1 MSMRSIAGFAV
12 SPIGLG
18 AAGLSVADHP
28 SEEQAVEVIA
38 AALDAGIRLI
48 DSAACYVP
56 SGEEQGHNEALVAKG
71 LAAWGG
77 DADEVLVATKCGIKR
92 NANVD
97 FATDF
102 VTSGR
107 PEFLREQCE
116 TSLAALGVDSIGL
129 YQLHTPPP
137 DTDLVDVMGT
147 LAELQREGKI
157 RHIGLS
163 NVTVE
168 QLDQAHQIVDVVS
181 VQNRFSPPHRENL
194 DVVRACEQRDIAFL
208 AYSPLGGLGA
218 RARELGDVSA
228 PFADVA
234 ATRGVS
240 VHQVALAW
248 ELALSPRL
256 IPIPGVRR
264 VETALDS
271 AAAADLTLTADE
283 IGLLTGPTS

>member
-1 MSMRSIAGFAV
+1 
-12 SPIGLG
+12 
-18 AAGLSVADHP
+18 VADHP
-28 SEEQAVEVIA
+28 PEEQAIEVIA

-56 SGEEQGHNEALVAKG
+56 SGDEQGHNEALIAKG

-92 NANVD
+92 IANVD

-116 TSLAALGVDSIGL
+116 TSLAALGTDCIGL

-137 DTDLVDVMGT
+137 DAELLDVVGT
-147 LAELQREGKI
+147 LAQLQSEGKV

-163 NVTVE
+163 NVSVE
-168 QLDQAHQIVDVVS
+168 QLDQARTVVDVVS

-194 DVVRACEQRDIAFL
+194 DMVRACEQRGIAFL

-218 RARELGDVSA
+218 RARELGDVSTA
-228 PFADVA
+228 FADVA
-234 ATRGVS
+234 AARGVS

-248 ELALSPRL
+248 ELALSPQL
-256 IPIPGVRR
+256 IPIPGARR
-264 VETALDS
+264 VETARDS
-271 AAAADLTLTADE
+271 AAAEAITLTADE
-283 IGLLTGPTS
+283 LVLLTGPAA